1 MIRLCSFVL
10 CLFLFFLLMIRRPPR
25 STRTATLF
33 PYTTLFRSREAPVC
47 WHPEPGDT
55 GFWAVTKHADVRT
68 VSHDWATFSSEAGA
82 TFIPTQDE
90 EAMLQLRPTILNLDL
105 PKHNR
110 YRMLVSAGFTPRM
123 IATRSEAHRH
133 DRPERMSR

>member
-1 MIRLCSFVL
+1 MRRRARQQHYDEGEAMTMTTSLEGIDLLASTWGRGVPHDQFDRL
-10 CLFLFFLLMIRRPPR
+10 R
-25 STRTATLF
+25 
-33 PYTTLFRSREAPVC
+33 REAPVC

-90 EAMLQLRPTILNLDL
+90 EAMLQLRLPLLNMDP

-110 YRMLVSAGFTPRM
+110 QNGRASGRGRGCQYV
-123 IATRSEAHRH
+123 
-133 DRPERMSR
+133 